1 MNNIDLI
8 DHFRDQAIALDPYE
22 YYGHLVSTNPVY
34 VEPNYGVAIVTGLEE
49 AQTVLRDSATY
60 SSSTVVAGPAP
71 DFIPVPIEGDDITD
85 LVSQYRDRLPQSD
98 QIVTFD
104 PPQHTAHRGLLMGL
118 IVPKRLKE
126 NEDFIW
132 RLTDR
137 QLDAVLSQGHCELIN
152 DYAQPYTLLVIADL
166 LGVPE
171 ADHPMLLERTGLS
184 DNQLGSIEAEPAAG
198 QHSLAPLYDYF
209 VERIEERRREP
220 TGDVLSGLANSTFP
234 DGSVPAPV
242 EVARIASNLFAAG
255 QETTVRLLGAVLQV
269 LGDDLELQ
277 QRLRDDRTLIPTFI
291 EEVLR
296 TQGPIKGAFRFV
308 QRSTTLAGV
317 DLPAGTTVFVS
328 HGAADRD
335 PRKFECPNE
344 FRAERANV
352 RRHIAF
358 GFGAHTCPG
367 APLARS
373 EVRITLERLFDRTTQ
388 IRISEAAHGPAG
400 ARRYQYMPTFMFRGL
415 VSLNLEFARGE

>member
-1 MNNIDLI
+1 MTNFDTI
-8 DHFRDQAIALDPYE
+8 DHFRDQGIALDPYE
-22 YYGHLVSTNPVY
+22 YYGHLVLKNPVY

-49 AQTVLRDSATY
+49 AQAVLRDPATY
-60 SSSTVVAGPAP
+60 SSCNIVAGPTP

-85 LVSQYRDRLPQSD
+85 LVALYRDRLPQSD

-104 PPQHTAHRGLLMGL
+104 PPVHTAHRALLMGL

-137 QLDAVLSQGHCELIN
+137 QLDSVLSAGKCELIN

-171 ADHPMLLERTGLS
+171 ADHQMLLERTGLS
-184 DNQLGSIEAEPAAG
+184 DNQLGSIETESAAA

-209 VERIEERRREP
+209 IERIEERRREP
-220 TGDVLSGLANSTFP
+220 QGDVLSGLSNSTFP
-234 DGSVPAPV
+234 DGSVPAAV

-255 QETTVRLLGAVLQV
+255 QETTVRLLGAVLQ
-269 LGDDLELQ
+269 LIGDDLELQ
-277 QRLRDDRTLIPTFI
+277 QRLRDNRALIPTFI

-296 TQGPIKGAFRFV
+296 TQGPIKGAFRYV
-308 QRSTTLAGV
+308 QKSTTLGGV
-317 DLPAGTTVFVS
+317 ALPAGTTVFVS
-328 HGAADRD
+328 HAAANRD
-335 PRKFECPNE
+335 PRRFESPGE
-344 FRAERANV
+344 FQADRPNV
-352 RRHIAF
+352 RRHMAF
-358 GFGAHTCPG
+358 GHGAHTCPG

-373 EVRITLERLFDRTTQ
+373 EVRITLERLFDRTSQ
-388 IRISEAAHGPAG
+388 INISEAAHGPAG
-400 ARRYQYMPTFMFRGL
+400 ARRYQYMPTYMFRGL
-415 VSLNLEFARGE
+415 MTLNLEFTLND